1 MLVDLLLMSEIKG
14 YVHRPLYYFEVN
26 DMEHRLALDCLLMV
40 QGWRRYK
47 WKYAAG
53 VEPFELKY
61 MPEQGIEVHGQVVSF
76 VRGKPKPNMQVS
88 SFLAKRGEE
97 EISSGMTSFGL
108 LETDKFGALCL
119 HYQYRR
125 QMESDSFGDGEREEE
140 RLPDYT

>member
-1 MLVDLLLMSEIKG
+1 MSVSIRDGWEEVESRHSMLVDLLLMSEIKG

-108 LETDKFGALCL
+108 LETDSLGRFAFITNKANGI
-119 HYQYRR
+119 
-125 QMESDSFGDGEREEE
+125 
-140 RLPDYT
+140 